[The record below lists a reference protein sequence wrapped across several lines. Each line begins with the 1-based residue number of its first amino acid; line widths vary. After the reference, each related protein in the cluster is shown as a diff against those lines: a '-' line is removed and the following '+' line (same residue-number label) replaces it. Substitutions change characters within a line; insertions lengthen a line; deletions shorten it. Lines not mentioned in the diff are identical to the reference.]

1 MMNMNSN
8 KLMIRFNMVYWTL
21 NLILITRL
29 LSYMVIKTLVY
40 SYTTP

>member
-1 MMNMNSN
+1 MNTNMN

-29 LSYMVIKTLVY
+29 ALNMITKIPLYF
-40 SYTTP
+40 YTTA